1 MSNAQ
6 ISLGGRFYTLAVEA
20 GEETRLREAAAVANE
35 ALEEVRAAAPQLDRD
50 NQMVLAMMMLT
61 DELVERRSQKAS
73 AKAAPSEATQAKAQE
88 LGVDV
93 EQLISFHNKL
103 AERIEQLLAK

>member
-6 ISLGGRFYTLAVEA
+6 ISLGGRVYTLAVDA
-20 GEETRLREAAAVANE
+20 GQEQNLQNVAAVANE
-35 ALEEVRAAAPQLDRD
+35 ALEEVRAVAPQLDRD

-61 DELVERRSQKAS
+61 DELLERRAGKGSTQPS
-73 AKAAPSEATQAKAQE
+73 AVAQAKAQE

-93 EQLISFHNKL
+93 EQLVSFHNKL
-103 AERIEQLLAK
+103 AERLEKLLSK